1 MTDRVELIKQIMVLP
16 TGMSL
21 DDPELRHFA
30 VTVEWRGN
38 QTEDGAGGYAV
49 TQLTESLSRTGNWGW
64 PERYQYR
71 QYRWA
76 TLEEALDA
84 ARTAVD
90 HVKVRGLTY
99 AEWSE
104 KFGTASEA

>member
-1 MTDRVELIKQIMVLP
+1 MNALQAAL
-16 TGMSL
+16 
-21 DDPELRHFA
+21 
-30 VTVEWRGN
+30 VEWRGN
-38 QTEDGAGGYAV
+38 RTEDGASRYAG
-49 TQLTESLSRTGNWGW
+49 TNLSESLSRAGNWGW

-71 QYRWA
+71 QCRWA